1 MGKKSTP
8 RKAWT
13 VERLTEA
20 LEQRSREMKG
30 SHRDLVAFTL
40 KSAKPVERRIMT
52 GQDWFAGLKCD
63 PVPAEEPKDDSM
75 FKIKVKHHIRGKKDQ
90 RVFHFRVI
98 CIKTDKPR
106 VPQYRFHHKEIA
118 RNVLTPNTMLKFV
131 PHIRDLDPS
140 EEREY
145 NVWLKQL
152 ERMDASCGF
161 KPMGTREQRVIRT
174 TKKERTAMV
183 ALYLPDWLE
192 KLAIDGCTRS
202 TLIRHMVDTGSDID
216 MTPQQKSSLYQLHSD
231 NDPVSISPRTG
242 RIAAMFTEAFNR
254 VFHDSAP
261 PDRAITLK
269 DILMLDK
276 GVDDIVEAKKTAK
289 NATQEDA
296 VKPDDPQTF
305 LETYSIMGCLICFSN
320 SCEHGDYGVNNEKRN
335 FSLDCNGQLEQP
347 LAKSKAAMEKRDRD
361 ETVIEPCYRDC
372 FMTHGPADHGGS
384 RPWTSDEE
392 MVLKTLFSVVEC
404 SSRVTSKPE
413 CMAAEILDRRCWD
426 VRRQLVEL
434 DVSVPED
441 DSPNA
446 SLPQAKVL
454 PWYDRHRK
462 VLIGDWQ
469 DHTKTHDHKS
479 RVLTEPCH
487 HEGPCTLANG
497 CDCVANG
504 LLCERFCRCTV
515 ENCSYKFT
523 GCACSGTGKTC
534 QQRQCICVQL
544 NRECDPMLCGSC
556 GVGERTLPKNR
567 ENDELMETGCQN
579 CYLQR
584 GRSKALAPGKSLL
597 DGCGYGL
604 FALEDIAQHEFVIE
618 YTGELVMHD
627 EGVRREAR
635 RGEAFDKG
643 SFTSYVFS
651 LLDAEGIWVDAAI
664 YGNHSRYINHAQDA
678 YNLEPKIVYV
688 GGEYRIRFTAI
699 RNIQAGEELFFN
711 YGDSFPN
718 LTKKMIK
725 DKTSEDD
732 ARAAEGSPSR
742 KEKAR
747 SRPGGK
753 GAGKPRKR
761 EKEKEKEKKER
772 GREGEKPGARKEA
785 PPTAMDDLGELTEL
799 TEPPARTRKRRRRVG
814 EPEEDE
820 GAEYHPSQ
828 EESEGRAGSTG
839 SPVLPHRR
847 RARRRLRSPSAGSAD
862 VDRPELP
869 AARPDKDGQGEA
881 PKSLASTSQ
890 APSTPSP
897 RARRRGRPPRP
908 RHEGV
913 ASPETKTTLQRPPGQ
928 GHQRGR
934 LAFDSENPNGPREV
948 NGEADRSSLSSRMRR
963 GRRRIAE
970 DSDDDGTGRPRT
982 ADSTLEVDDSYD
994 SQLGAPPSV
1003 SRSNRPRKRPAR
1015 YREEDA

>member
-1 MGKKSTP
+1 M
-8 RKAWT
+8 
-13 VERLTEA
+13 
-20 LEQRSREMKG
+20 
-30 SHRDLVAFTL
+30 
-40 KSAKPVERRIMT
+40 
-52 GQDWFAGLKCD
+52 
-63 PVPAEEPKDDSM
+63 
-75 FKIKVKHHIRGKKDQ
+75 
-90 RVFHFRVI
+90 FHFRVL
-98 CIKTDKPR
+98 CIKTDKPS
-106 VPQYRFHHKEIA
+106 VPRYRFHHKEIA

-216 MTPQQKSSLYQLHSD
+216 ITPQQKSSLYQLHSND
-231 NDPVSISPRTG
+231 NDSASASPKAGRT
-242 RIAAMFTEAFNR
+242 AAMFTEAFDK
-254 VFHDSAP
+254 VFHDDAP
-261 PDRAITLK
+261 PDRAITLR

-289 NATQEDA
+289 GGTQEDA
-296 VKPDDPQTF
+296 VKADDPQTF

-361 ETVIEPCYRDC
+361 GTVIEPCYRDC
-372 FMTHGPADHGGS
+372 FMTHDPKDPRRQAEPP

-392 MVLKTLFSVVEC
+392 MMLKTLFSVVEC

-426 VRRQLVEL
+426 VRHQLVKL
-434 DVSVPED
+434 DVFVPED
-441 DSPNA
+441 NSPNG
-446 SLPQAKVL
+446 SLPPAKVL
-454 PWYDRHRK
+454 PWYDRYKK

-469 DHTKTHDHKS
+469 DHTKTHDHKL

-487 HEGPCTLANG
+487 HDGPCTLANG

-556 GVGERTLPKNR
+556 GVWERTLPKNR
-567 ENDELMETGCQN
+567 ENDQLMETGCQN

-584 GRSKALAPGKSLL
+584 GRSKALAPGKSQL

-618 YTGELVMHD
+618 YTGELIMHD

-635 RGEAFDKG
+635 RGEAFDQG

-664 YGNHSRYINHAQDA
+664 YGNHSRYINHAQQA

-742 KEKAR
+742 KDKVRGR
-747 SRPGGK
+747 SGGK
-753 GAGKPRKR
+753 AGPGNKSGKSG
-761 EKEKEKEKKER
+761 KKGTKGR
-772 GREGEKPGARKEA
+772 GREKPGARKEA
-785 PPTAMDDLGELTEL
+785 PIATADDLGELADFSEYPT
-799 TEPPARTRKRRRRVG
+799 RSRKRKRG
-814 EPEEDE
+814 YSFSEEE
-820 GAEYHPSQ
+820 AEEEYRPSQ
-828 EESEGRAGSTG
+828 EESEGGADPTG
-839 SPVLPHRR
+839 PLVGPHRR
-847 RARRRLRSPSAGSAD
+847 RARRRVRSPSTASTD
-862 VDRPELP
+862 VYGPEAIGMP
-869 AARPDKDGQGEA
+869 NKDGGRRRRTNGW
-881 PKSLASTSQ
+881 ASTVPD
-890 APSTPSP
+890 PSTPPP
-897 RARRRGRPPRP
+897 RPKRRGRPPRAKSVAGGQSTASP
-908 RHEGV
+908 NGEVQSV
-913 ASPETKTTLQRPPGQ
+913 ASPEKGTPVRPPPSRGR
-928 GHQRGR
+928 QRGR
-934 LAFDSENPNGPREV
+934 SVFESENSNEQEVANRTRCLPRG
-948 NGEADRSSLSSRMRR
+948 N
-963 GRRRIAE
+963 RRRVVV
-970 DSDDDGTGRPRT
+970 DSDDDSEDDVGSVRPGT
-982 ADSTLEVDDSYD
+982 ADSGLEVDDSYE
-994 SQLGAPPSV
+994 SQPVAPLSIP
-1003 SRSNRPRKRPAR
+1003 RSNRPRKRPAR
-1015 YREEDA
+1015 YRDGDE

>member
-1 MGKKSTP
+1 MGTQPTTRSPSSQSSSSKPFSTTTKRPSLSPIHPLSTSYRSKASNAAYTGQANLLTAPFSASTAAWLTQNRSRPSHFTDHGTESPPFFGSSLAPKAKIQATSLPQLDGTAWSHGVRSQLRSQSPGHASYLHTQTARPASSLGSKPNAQAAPPQRDITPPP
-8 RKAWT
+8 RKVWT
-13 VERLTEA
+13 VGRLTEA
-20 LEQRSREMKG
+20 LEQKTREMKM
-30 SHRDLVAFTL
+30 SHQDLVAFTL
-40 KSAKPVERRIMT
+40 KSVKPVERRIAT
-52 GQDWFAGLKCD
+52 GKDWFAGLKRD
-63 PVPAEEPKDDSM
+63 PVPVDEPKDDSM
-75 FKIKVKHHIRGKKDQ
+75 LKIKVKHHIRGKKDQ
-90 RVFHFRVI
+90 RVHHFRVV
-98 CIKTDKPR
+98 CIKTDTPR

-216 MTPQQKSSLYQLHSD
+216 ITPQQKSSLYQLHSD
-231 NDPVSISPRTG
+231 NDPLSTSPRAG
-242 RIAAMFTEAFNR
+242 RTAAMFTEAFDR
-254 VFHDSAP
+254 VFHDGAP
-261 PDRAITLK
+261 SDRAITLK

-296 VKPDDPQTF
+296 VKADDPQTF

-347 LAKSKAAMEKRDRD
+347 LAKSRAAMEKRHRD
-361 ETVIEPCYRDC
+361 GTVTGPCYREC
-372 FMTHGPADHGGS
+372 FLTHDPDEDRHADDA
-384 RPWTSDEE
+384 RPWTRDEE
-392 MVLKTLFSVVEC
+392 TMLKALFSVVEC

-426 VRRQLVEL
+426 VRRQLTKL
-434 DVSVPED
+434 DVFVPED

-454 PWYDRHRK
+454 PWYDRHKK

-469 DHTKTHDHKS
+469 DHTKTHDHKL

-487 HEGPCTLANG
+487 HEGPCTVANG

-515 ENCSYKFT
+515 ETCSYKFT

-556 GVGERTLPKNR
+556 GVWERTLPKNR

-618 YTGELVMHD
+618 YTGELIMHD

-635 RGEAFDKG
+635 RGEAFDQG

-664 YGNHSRYINHAQDA
+664 YGNHSRYINHAQQA

-732 ARAAEGSPSR
+732 ARAAEGSPTR
-742 KEKAR
+742 KGKGR
-747 SRPGGK
+747 GRPGGK
-753 GAGKPRKR
+753 GAGKPGKR
-761 EKEKEKEKKER
+761 GGK
-772 GREGEKPGARKEA
+772 GRAPGKQAPRKEA
-785 PPTAMDDLGELTEL
+785 PPAATDDLVELAEFS
-799 TEPPARTRKRRRRVG
+799 EPLGRSRKRKRSFLY
-814 EPEEDE
+814 EDE
-820 GAEYHPSQ
+820 EEEEEEYHPSQ
-828 EESEGRAGSTG
+828 GEE
-839 SPVLPHRR
+839 
-847 RARRRLRSPSAGSAD
+847 
-862 VDRPELP
+862 
-869 AARPDKDGQGEA
+869 
-881 PKSLASTSQ
+881 
-890 APSTPSP
+890 
-897 RARRRGRPPRP
+897 
-908 RHEGV
+908 
-913 ASPETKTTLQRPPGQ
+913 
-928 GHQRGR
+928 
-934 LAFDSENPNGPREV
+934 
-948 NGEADRSSLSSRMRR
+948 
-963 GRRRIAE
+963 
-970 DSDDDGTGRPRT
+970 
-982 ADSTLEVDDSYD
+982 
-994 SQLGAPPSV
+994 
-1003 SRSNRPRKRPAR
+1003 
-1015 YREEDA
+1015 EEEEEEE